1 MTEQQD
7 LESFLSGRSEV
18 LMYPAGVQ
26 GLRYKDPPQAIESAP
41 SRASEVSVAQP
52 ALQRTSVAQPASVLP
67 AVVAVDPGVARPD
80 VVVPA
85 DVAVTISSE
94 PARSPSVQRRPFE
107 GRPADSPLRLF
118 LPVSAATYT
127 GR

>member
-18 LMYPAGVQ
+18 LIYPAGVQ
-26 GLRYKDPPQAIESAP
+26 GLRYKDPPL
-41 SRASEVSVAQP
+41 SVAQP